1 MGLRTQRLRLV
12 NLIENLD
19 ASDWVGRLFAM
30 SRLGERIGGRA
41 EVAELTVRQILEV
54 DEIVN
59 WKV

>member
-1 MGLRTQRLRLV
+1 
-12 NLIENLD
+12 
-19 ASDWVGRLFAM
+19 M

-54 DEIVN
+54 DEIVK